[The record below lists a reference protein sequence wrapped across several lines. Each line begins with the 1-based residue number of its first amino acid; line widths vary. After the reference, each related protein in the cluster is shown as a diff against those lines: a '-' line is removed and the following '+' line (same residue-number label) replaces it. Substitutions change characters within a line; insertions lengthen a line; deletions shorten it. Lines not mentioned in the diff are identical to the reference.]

1 MAGPDPVGSPDV
13 VATRLLSGKVVLVS
27 GIGPGLGRSI
37 AVRSAA
43 AGADVVLAARTQS
56 TLDDV
61 AREVE
66 ALGVRALPVVTDI
79 DDGEAVENLAN
90 TARAEFGGVDAL
102 VNNAFAMPPMKDL
115 ADISLRRLR
124 AGFET
129 NVLSTLGLTRSL
141 IPSLVE
147 RGGSV
152 VMINSMVVRHSESLY
167 GGYKMTKAAL
177 LSMAQSLAT
186 ELGPRGVRVNS
197 IAPGYIWAEGLE
209 EYFAALA
216 EQRGVPSR
224 QVYDEHAAGT
234 DLRRL
239 PDADSIADTA
249 VFLASDLARSVTGQC
264 LDVNCGEHHH

>member
-1 MAGPDPVGSPDV
+1 MAGTEMAG
-13 VATRLLSGKVVLVS
+13 TRLLTGKVVLVS
-27 GIGPGLGRSI
+27 GIGPGLGRSL

-43 AGADVVLAARTQS
+43 AGADVVLAARTES
-56 TLDDV
+56 TLDEV

-66 ALGVRALPVVTDI
+66 ALGARALPVVTDI
-79 DDGEAVENLAN
+79 DDAEAVERLAN
-90 TARAEFGGVDAL
+90 AARTEFGGVDAL
-102 VNNAFAMPPMKDL
+102 VNNAFAMPAMKDL

-124 AGFET
+124 AAFET
-129 NVLSTLGLTRSL
+129 NVLSALSLTRSL
-141 IPSLVE
+141 IPALAE

-152 VMINSMVVRHSESLY
+152 VMINSMVVRHSEPLY

-177 LSMAQSLAT
+177 LSTAQSLAT

-197 IAPGYIWAEGLE
+197 IAPGYIWSEGLE

-216 EQRGVPSR
+216 EQRDVTPQ

-234 DLRRL
+234 DLRKL

-249 VFLASDLARSVTGQC
+249 VFLASDLARSVSGQC